1 MTSSQTLQIA
11 RFVIENNPEKSGQL
25 LVLLDVFLNARGDPM
40 AEVVVRDVKRF
51 LWSNTEN
58 SDAAME
64 KFISEAVAGS
74 SPLAA

>member
-1 MTSSQTLQIA
+1 MTSTQIVQLA
-11 RFVIENNPEKSGQL
+11 HIVIENNPEKAGHL

-40 AEVVVRDVKRF
+40 AEVAVRDTKRF
-51 LWSNTEN
+51 LWSNTES

-64 KFISEAVAGS
+64 KFISEAVADS

>member
-1 MTSSQTLQIA
+1 MTSTQTLQIA
-11 RFVIENNPEKSGQL
+11 RFVIENNPEKSGPL

-64 KFISEAVAGS
+64 KFICEAVTDS
-74 SPLAA
+74 SHLAA